1 MATLRTGS
9 STRKSPN
16 PHQLEHAL
24 TITSWTE
31 SSLKSFLDHHGIP
44 APQPRTRDSL
54 LSTVRQNYETIA
66 KKTGEYYHY
75 PGDWLYTTW
84 SESDL
89 KEYLD
94 ERGIPVPQPTTRDK
108 LIAHVRRNGRLASL
122 KSQSAASA
130 ASASYSSG
138 VSQAS
143 KSAASAQ
150 ASLSDALFDAWSD
163 SKLKEFLDSHGVPV
177 PQGSKK
183 NELIALARKQR
194 AHLDSSASSASGS
207 LSSTASSASG
217 AAASALGAATSSA
230 GNEFAKATDDAS
242 LKADEAFESAI
253 NTWSESRL
261 KAFLDSRGVPVPQ
274 ASKRDE
280 LLAQVRLNKHKAA
293 TGWSAWTFDTW
304 TVDNLRK
311 YLESHGKKAKK
322 YANANRDELLKQV
335 QDSYAS
341 ASKTGGSGYAS
352 VTSYL
357 AQQTDAAKDT
367 AFDTWSDSDLK
378 SYLDSYGIPN
388 YQGSTTNELRAQAKK
403 QANYFR
409 YGTTTPTG
417 TIYERIKGGVQWV
430 LGQIQGTAASAT
442 ARAAASGSSAA
453 SEASKVATSSAS
465 SASSAASAA
474 SKSASKNAAK
484 NEL

>member
-1 MATLRTGS
+1 M
-9 STRKSPN
+9 
-16 PHQLEHAL
+16 
-24 TITSWTE
+24 
-31 SSLKSFLDHHGIP
+31 KSFLDHNGIP

-54 LSTVRQNYETIA
+54 LSTVRQNYEAVA

-75 PGDWLYTTW
+75 PGDWLYTSWT
-84 SESDL
+84 ESDL

-94 ERGIPVPQPTTRDK
+94 ERGIPVPQPSTRDK

-138 VSQAS
+138 SSVAS

-163 SKLKEFLDSHGVPV
+163 SKLKEFLDTHGVAV

-194 AHLDSSASSASGS
+194 SALEKSASSASGS

-217 AAASALGAATSSA
+217 ALSSGASSASGSAASAFGAATSSA
-230 GNEFAKATDDAS
+230 GNQFAKATDDAS
-242 LKADEAFESAI
+242 LMVDEAFESAI
-253 NTWSESRL
+253 GTWSESRL
-261 KAFLDSRGVPVPQ
+261 KAYLDARGVPVPQ
-274 ASKRDE
+274 GGKKDE

-304 TVDNLRK
+304 TVDNLRA
-311 YLESHGKKAKK
+311 YLESHGTKAKK
-322 YANANRDELLKQV
+322 YANANRDELVKQV

-341 ASKTGGSGYAS
+341 ASKSGGVSYAS

-357 AQQTDAAKDT
+357 AKQTDAAKDT
-367 AFDTWSDSDLK
+367 TFDTWSDSDLK
-378 SYLDSYGIPN
+378 AYLDNYGIPN

-409 YGTTTPTG
+409 YGTTSPTG
-417 TIYERIKGGVQWV
+417 SIYERIKGGVQWV
-430 LGQIQGTAASAT
+430 LGQIQGSGASAVAT
-442 ARAAASGSSAA
+442 AAASGSSAA
-453 SEASKVATSSAS
+453 SVASKSATDSAY

-474 SKSASKNAAK
+474 SKSASKSAAK
-484 NEL
+484 GEL